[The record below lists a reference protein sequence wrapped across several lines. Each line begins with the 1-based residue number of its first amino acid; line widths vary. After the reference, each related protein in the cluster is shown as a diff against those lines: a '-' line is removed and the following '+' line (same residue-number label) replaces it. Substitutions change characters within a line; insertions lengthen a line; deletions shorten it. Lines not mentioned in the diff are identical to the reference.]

1 MYRRVVSNMNIL
13 NSKKKLGI
21 AIGSGVA
28 VVAIII
34 GAVGLSMKCKK
45 DLGDKP
51 TSNIETVTSSDMEK
65 KRANGLDKSGSD
77 ESSSDSSNDGE
88 SKGSLLDDTE
98 DGLGYGSTGGDTETI
113 ADNSPEEKKE
123 ETADVSEI
131 NNPNADEIQ
140 DEDGDGFSY
149 EVDPEMEKQDA
160 EAESANQANIGS
172 NSSGLTGEAARDYIF
187 NELEER
193 DKVQADMAGRSGLEG
208 SPQ

>member
-1 MYRRVVSNMNIL
+1 MNIL

-34 GAVGLSMKCKK
+34 GAVGFSMKGKK

-51 TSNIETVTSSDMEK
+51 TSHVETVTSSDMEK

-88 SKGSLLDDTE
+88 SKGSLLDDAE
-98 DGLGYGSTGGDTETI
+98 DGLGYGSTGGDTETV

-131 NNPNADEIQ
+131 NNSNADEIQ
-140 DEDGDGFSY
+140 DEEGDGFSY

-160 EAESANQANIGS
+160 EAESANQANIGNNS
-172 NSSGLTGEAARDYIF
+172 NGMTGEAARDHIF

>member
-1 MYRRVVSNMNIL
+1 MNIL

-34 GAVGLSMKCKK
+34 GAVGFSMKGKK

-51 TSNIETVTSSDMEK
+51 TSHVETVTSSDMEK

-77 ESSSDSSNDGE
+77 ENSSDSSNDGE

-98 DGLGYGSTGGDTETI
+98 DGLGYGSTGGDTETV

-131 NNPNADEIQ
+131 NNSNADEIQ
-140 DEDGDGFSY
+140 DEEGDGFSY

-160 EAESANQANIGS
+160 EAESANQANIGNNS
-172 NSSGLTGEAARDYIF
+172 NGMTGEAARDYIF

-208 SPQ
+208 SLQ

>member
-1 MYRRVVSNMNIL
+1 MNIL

-21 AIGSGVA
+21 AIGSGLA

-34 GAVGLSMKCKK
+34 GAVGFSMKGKK

-51 TSNIETVTSSDMEK
+51 TSHVETVTSSDMEK
-65 KRANGLDKSGSD
+65 KRANGLDKSGSN
-77 ESSSDSSNDGE
+77 ESASDSSNDGE
-88 SKGSLLDDTE
+88 SKGSLLDGVE
-98 DGLGYGSTGGDTETI
+98 DGLGYGSTGGDTETV

-131 NNPNADEIQ
+131 NDPNADEIQ
-140 DEDGDGFSY
+140 DEEGDGFSY

-160 EAESANQANIGS
+160 EAESANQANIGNAS
-172 NSSGLTGEAARDYIF
+172 ESLSGKAAEEYISR
-187 NELEER
+187 ELEER
-193 DKVQADMAGRSGLEG
+193 DKAQAEMAGRSGLEG

>member
-1 MYRRVVSNMNIL
+1 MNIL

-21 AIGSGVA
+21 AIGSGLA

-34 GAVGLSMKCKK
+34 GAVGFSMKGKK

-51 TSNIETVTSSDMEK
+51 TSHVETVTSSDMEK

-77 ESSSDSSNDGE
+77 ESASDSSNEGE
-88 SKGSLLDDTE
+88 SKGSLLDGVE
-98 DGLGYGSTGGDTETI
+98 DGLGYGSTGGDTETV

-131 NNPNADEIQ
+131 NDPNADEIQ
-140 DEDGDGFSY
+140 DEEGDGFSY

-160 EAESANQANIGS
+160 EAESANQANIGNAS
-172 NSSGLTGEAARDYIF
+172 ESLSGKAAEEYISR
-187 NELEER
+187 ELEER
-193 DKVQADMAGRSGLEG
+193 DKAQAEMAGRSGLEG